1 MCGRA
6 YDPRFLFAW
15 PNAKVAV
22 MGRDQL
28 VGVLKM
34 VQGNSKRNVP
44 QEVADQ
50 MAAQFKTKLDTGSL
64 IKHCLATPESAV

>member
-1 MCGRA
+1 
-6 YDPRFLFAW
+6 
-15 PNAKVAV
+15 
-22 MGRDQL
+22 MGSDQL

-50 MAAQFKTKLDTGSL
+50 MAAQFKSKLDVETSAWYCTSRMIDDGIIDPRDTRDVL
-64 IKHCLATPESAV
+64 GMCLSVRPP